1 MKERKVRF
9 RRYTSIFFSLGVIT
23 AFFISTSQLIHA
35 AAGGLDNTLDGN
47 GKLATDFN
55 NGTDIATDVLI
66 QPDGKIVVAGRGNVV
81 AFQGAPVIARYNVD
95 GSLDTTFGGGDGK
108 VELAGF
114 CSRALIARDVFG
126 RIIVAT
132 CEYSPTTPYNLFIY
146 RLTTA
151 GIVDTTFDTD
161 GRIEVGFL
169 PENVVLADVTTD
181 SSGKIL
187 VASGNAGN
195 IPGGGNQP
203 IANWILRR
211 FNTNGSPDT
220 GFNGS
225 GIVVTDF
232 GGNVDE
238 YPVGITV
245 LSNGKIIVGGSA
257 NPGTRDFG
265 LALYTTNGSLD
276 TSWGGGD
283 GKVVTDLTTMDVP
296 TSMKVAPD
304 GKIVIAGNSTGPSGQ
319 TPTLLRYNADG
330 TLDNTFD
337 NDGSLQDA
345 TLVNIQSMAIQFD
358 GKIVTV
364 GKKLNATNDFIVAR
378 RNLNGSADTSFGTG
392 GVVTTDMNNGSD
404 DDAKTVAIQVD
415 RRIVVAGSTLN
426 TVAGSTTNFCVARY
440 LPTNRLYRAP
450 FDFDGDGKSDHGI
463 FRPSNGQWWINRS
476 STNTTPVFSFGTST
490 DRIAPADFTGDGK
503 ADVALFRPSTGEWYI
518 LRSENFSFYAFPFGA
533 NGDVPVPGDFDAD
546 GKADPA
552 VYRPSSSVWYI
563 SQSGGSPTQ
572 IVQFGIAGDQPVVAD
587 YDEDGRA
594 DVGIFRPGPR
604 EWWIARS
611 TAGTLA
617 LQFGNTG
624 DKPVQGDFT
633 GDGKADVALFRP
645 SNGEWYVVRSED
657 NSFFGFPFGT
667 TNDVPAP
674 ADYDGD
680 GRMDPTVVRGTQWF
694 SGRSNGGTSIFGFGS
709 AGDRPIPN
717 AFVP

>member
-1 MKERKVRF
+1 MKLRF
-9 RRYTSIFFSLGVIT
+9 RRYTAIFFSVGVIT
-23 AFFISTSQLIHA
+23 AFFISTSQVIHA
-35 AAGGLDNTLDGN
+35 AGGGLDNTLDGN

-55 NGTDIATDVLI
+55 GGTDIATDVLI
-66 QPDGKIVVAGRGNVV
+66 QPDGKILVVGRGNIVSFGGEAAV
-81 AFQGAPVIARYNVD
+81 ARYNAD

-108 VELAGF
+108 VELP
-114 CSRALIARDVFG
+114 ALCGKALVARDFAG
-126 RIIVAT
+126 RIIITT
-132 CEYSPTTPYNLFIY
+132 CYHSPTTVFEIYIY
-146 RLTTA
+146 RLTAA
-151 GIVDTTFDTD
+151 GALDNSFAGD
-161 GRIEVGFL
+161 GRVELGPFL
-169 PENVVLADVTTD
+169 PENTVIGDVVVDNV
-181 SSGKIL
+181 GKITI
-187 VASGNAGN
+187 VGGTSGNVPSG
-195 IPGGGNQP
+195 PP
-203 IANWILRR
+203 PPSNWWLRR
-211 FNTNGSPDT
+211 FNTDGGPDT
-220 GFNGS
+220 GFDGDGFVS
-225 GIVVTDF
+225 TDF
-232 GGNVDE
+232 GGNTSE
-238 YPVGITV
+238 YAVGAAL
-245 LSNGKIIVGGSA
+245 LSNGKLMVGGNA
-257 NPGTRDFG
+257 DPGSRDFA

-276 TSWGGGD
+276 MNWGGGD
-283 GKVVTDLTTMDVP
+283 GKIVTDLTSMDVA
-296 TSMKVAPD
+296 TAMKVAPD
-304 GKIVIAGNSTGPSGQ
+304 GKIVIGGATAGLNGQ
-319 TPTLLRYNADG
+319 VPTLLRYNADG
-330 TLDNTFD
+330 TLDNTFSL
-337 NDGSLQDA
+337 DGSVQDPSFGEIKS
-345 TLVNIQSMAIQFD
+345 LAIQFD
-358 GKIVTV
+358 GKIITV
-364 GKKLNATNDFIVAR
+364 GKKLNATNDFIVTR
-378 RNLNGSADTSFGTG
+378 RNLDGTPDSSFGNA

-404 DDAKTVAIQVD
+404 DDARAVAIAVD
-415 RRIVVAGSTLN
+415 RRIVVVGSTLN
-426 TVAGSTTNFCVARY
+426 ASAGSSSNFCVARY
-440 LPTNRLYRAP
+440 LPTNRLYHAP
-450 FDFDGDGKSDHGI
+450 FDFDGDGKSDYGI

-476 STNTTPVFSFGTST
+476 STNTTPVFSFGSST

-503 ADVALFRPSTGEWYI
+503 ADVALFRPSTGQWFV
-518 LRSENFSFYAFPFGA
+518 LRSENFSFYAFPFGT
-533 NGDVPVPGDFDAD
+533 NGDVPVPGDYDAD

-680 GRMDPTVVRGTQWF
+680 GRMDPTVVRGAQWF
-694 SGRSNGGTSIFGFGS
+694 IGRSNGGTSIFGFGS